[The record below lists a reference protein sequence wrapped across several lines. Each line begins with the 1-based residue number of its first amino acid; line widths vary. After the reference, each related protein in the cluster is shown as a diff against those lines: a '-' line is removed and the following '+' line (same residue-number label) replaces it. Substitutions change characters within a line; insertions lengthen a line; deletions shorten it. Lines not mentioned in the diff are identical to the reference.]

1 MLGEKRGHQ
10 KIFSEP
16 LSRACLFDSSENSHL
31 MYFIKLVF
39 HSNLKLSKFFTRKQF
54 RDLSEY
60 VNT

>member
-10 KIFSEP
+10 KIFSES
-16 LSRACLFDSSENSHL
+16 LSRACLFESGENSDL
-31 MYFIKLVF
+31 MYFIELVF